1 MQIYYLYKSVNT
13 VNINPIINNYVQ
25 KSGISSIRDKIFYDY
40 LINKEN
46 KGKL

>member
-1 MQIYYLYKSVNT
+1 MQIYYLYKFVNT

-40 LINKEN
+40 LIYKEN

>member
-1 MQIYYLYKSVNT
+1 MQIYYLYKSLNT
-13 VNINPIINNYVQ
+13 VDVNLIINNYVQ
-25 KSGISSIRDKIFYDY
+25 KSGISSIHDKIFYDY

>member
-25 KSGISSIRDKIFYDY
+25 KLGISSIRDKIFYDY
-40 LINKEN
+40 LTNKEN
-46 KGKL
+46 KSKL